1 METSMSEFALVLS
14 WPVVAGLSVVLL
26 ISVYVL
32 GRRRASSAGRSMAD
46 LADQIRAMGMTADAS
61 TFAVGDER
69 HVLVVTATDVVI
81 VDRVRRKVAQ
91 HFSHREVL
99 GLKMTEGG
107 TRVDFALLL
116 NGGAESRTV
125 RTHSAIEFARLFELF
140 TRQDK
145 HLEFI
150 PEYGS

>member
-1 METSMSEFALVLS
+1 MSEFALFLS
-14 WPVVAGLSVVLL
+14 WPVVAGVSAAVLL
-26 ISVYVL
+26 AVYVL
-32 GRRRASSAGRSMAD
+32 GTRRASRASRSMAE
-46 LADQIRAMGMTADAS
+46 LADQIRAMGINADAS
-61 TFAVGDER
+61 TFAVGDQR

-81 VDRVRRKVAQ
+81 VDRVRGKVPQ

-107 TRVDFALLL
+107 TGVDFALLL

-125 RTHSAIEFARLFELF
+125 RTHSVIEFARLFELF
-140 TRQDK
+140 ARQDK
-145 HLEFI
+145 HLEFV

>member
-1 METSMSEFALVLS
+1 MSEFALVLS

-46 LADQIRAMGMTADAS
+46 LADQIRAMGITADAS

>member
-1 METSMSEFALVLS
+1 MSEFALVLS

-32 GRRRASSAGRSMAD
+32 GRRHASSAGRSLAD
-46 LADQIRAMGMTADAS
+46 LADQIRAMGITADAS

-145 HLEFI
+145 YLEFV